1 MAIKIVSKGNKG
13 IKLVAGEKTIAEQLK
28 EIMKERTK
36 DARIELPFKANNF
49 KSEKILQNP
58 DGSEVKVEEA
68 TKGYVP
74 LEDDETEEIIEEE
87 DEDEPDKPK
96 KKIIKKIKKRK

>member
-49 KSEKILQNP
+49 ESEKTLQHP

-74 LEDDETEEIIEEE
+74 LEDDETEIVEEE
-87 DEDEPDKPK
+87 DEEESDKPK